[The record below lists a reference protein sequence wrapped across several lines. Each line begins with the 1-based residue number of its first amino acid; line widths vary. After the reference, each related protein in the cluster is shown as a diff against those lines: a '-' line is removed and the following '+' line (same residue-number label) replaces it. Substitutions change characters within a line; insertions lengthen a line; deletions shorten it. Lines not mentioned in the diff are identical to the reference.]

1 MCVCSSTMRLSSWNG
16 LPRDTEQQALQEV
29 FVIGSGHIR
38 KNLEVNTVAKNN
50 HDQSRIISPDLLL

>member
-1 MCVCSSTMRLSSWNG
+1 MRLSSWNG